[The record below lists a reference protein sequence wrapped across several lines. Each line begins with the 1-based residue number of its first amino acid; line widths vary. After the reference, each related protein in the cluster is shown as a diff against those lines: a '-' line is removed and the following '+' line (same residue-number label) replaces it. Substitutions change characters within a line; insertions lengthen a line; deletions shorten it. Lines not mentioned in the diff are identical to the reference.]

1 MAWWPRHTPSTGTP
15 ASAKV
20 RIASTDT
27 PASAGVHGPGDTT
40 TLSGARPTRSVVAAA
55 SLRTTST
62 SAPSSP
68 RYWTRL

>member
-1 MAWWPRHTPSTGTP
+1 MHTPRTGVP
-15 ASAKV
+15 ASAKR

-27 PASAGVHGPGDTT
+27 PASAGVHGPGDTI
-40 TLSGARPTRSVVAAA
+40 TRAGSRASSSSTVSA
-55 SLRTTST
+55 SLRTTSI